1 MKTNTLSK
9 RRIRLIINCFA
20 SGLTAI
26 DTAHKLKLHR
36 NTVNK
41 YYRLMRDAIVNNQET
56 ILKNHTHEE
65 LDFEYPLIWHKNKG
79 LSLNHIP
86 EYDDIL
92 FFAIAVDSK
101 NKTYLKAVKEAEGE
115 AIAAQVL
122 AQPQPTTASS
132 EDAKAEKQEAENEE
146 KQVEV
151 PETVRRFYLYA
162 KEKLTKFYGVKP
174 QYTYLYL
181 KELEFRFNNQDQNIS
196 SLCWKVISQ
205 YERKLHNEKAM
216 AKKAKAAAKKSMS

>member
-9 RRIRLIINCFA
+9 RRIRRIINCFA

-41 YYRLMRDAIVNNQET
+41 YYRLMRDAIVNNQEA
-56 ILKNHTHEE
+56 ILKNHVET
-65 LDFEYPLIWHKNKG
+65 LDFEFPLIWHKNKG

-92 FFAIAVDSK
+92 FFAIAIDSR
-101 NKTYLKAVKEAEGE
+101 NKTYLKAVKDTEGE
-115 AIAAQVL
+115 AITAQIL
-122 AQPQPTTASS
+122 AQSQPTTASS
-132 EDAKAEKQEAENEE
+132 DASANQMEAEREEE
-146 KQVEV
+146 KIAV

-205 YERKLHNEKAM
+205 YERKLHNEKEM
-216 AKKAKAAAKKSMS
+216 AKK

>member
-9 RRIRLIINCFA
+9 RRIRRIINCFA

-41 YYRLMRDAIVNNQET
+41 YYRLMRDAIVNNQEA
-56 ILKNHTHEE
+56 ILRNHVET
-65 LDFEYPLIWHKNKG
+65 LDFKFPLIWHKNKG

-92 FFAIAVDSK
+92 FFAIAIDSR
-101 NKTYLKAVKEAEGE
+101 NKTYLKAVKETEGE

-122 AQPQPTTASS
+122 AQPQPTTASN
-132 EDAKAEKQEAENEE
+132 DASANLMEAQNEE
-146 KQVEV
+146 EQVDV

-216 AKKAKAAAKKSMS
+216 AKKAKAAKKSM

>member
-9 RRIRLIINCFA
+9 RKIRRIINCFA

-41 YYRLMRDAIVNNQET
+41 YYRLMRDAIVNNQES
-56 ILKNHTHEE
+56 ILRNHVET
-65 LDFEYPLIWHKNKG
+65 LDFKFPLIWHKNKG

-92 FFAIAVDSK
+92 FFAIAIDSR
-101 NKTYLKAVKEAEGE
+101 NKTYLKAVKDTEGE
-115 AIAAQVL
+115 AITAQVL
-122 AQPQPTTASS
+122 AQSQPTTASS
-132 EDAKAEKQEAENEE
+132 NTSANQIEAEKEAE
-146 KQVEV
+146 QVQVAV

-205 YERKLHNEKAM
+205 YERKLNNEKEM
-216 AKKAKAAAKKSMS
+216 AKKAKTAKKSL

>member
-9 RRIRLIINCFA
+9 RRIRRIINCFA

-41 YYRLMRDAIVNNQET
+41 YYRLMRDAIVDNQET
-56 ILKNHTHEE
+56 ILKNHAEE
-65 LDFEYPLIWHKNKG
+65 SLDFEFPLIWHKNKG

-92 FFAIAVDSK
+92 FFAIAIDSK

-122 AQPQPTTASS
+122 TQAQPTTAS
-132 EDAKAEKQEAENEE
+132 KEASADQTEMAIEE
-146 KQVEV
+146 EQIDI

-216 AKKAKAAAKKSMS
+216 AKKAKAAAKKSM

>member
-9 RRIRLIINCFA
+9 RRIRRIINCFA

-56 ILKNHTHEE
+56 ILKKHTHEN
-65 LDFEYPLIWHKNKG
+65 LDFEFPLIWHKNKG

-86 EYDDIL
+86 EYDDVL
-92 FFAIAVDSK
+92 FFAIAINSK
-101 NKTYLKAVKEAEGE
+101 NKIYLKAVKEAEGE
-115 AIAAQVL
+115 VIAAQVL
-122 AQPQPTTASS
+122 AQPQPTIASS
-132 EDAKAEKQEAENEE
+132 EANADQVVVESEE
-146 KQVEV
+146 EQQVDV

-216 AKKAKAAAKKSMS
+216 AKKAKAAKKLA